1 MTAVKNKRE
10 QIFEVI
16 VIVFWPIDFAE
27 KDRELGA
34 AQGEIKGLRATEVL
48 KDKALEEV
56 LKEYLQIDLVI
67 VPKP

>member
-1 MTAVKNKRE
+1 M
-10 QIFEVI
+10 I
-16 VIVFWPIDFAE
+16 VLPINVSE

-34 AQGEIKGLRATEVL
+34 AQGEIKGLKATEVL

-56 LKEYLQIDLVI
+56 LEEHLQIYHVVL